1 MKTLVATYGSPE
13 YMLHCLGMA
22 ELAHHRYRLPVWG
35 FAGCSDSKVPDTQAG
50 FESGIWMLWAA
61 LIGSNLVH
69 DVGYMESGMTA
80 SCEMIVL
87 GDEMIGMVR
96 HLLRGIT
103 ITPETLALDVIDQVG
118 PGGDYIT
125 APHTTR
131 HFRSVWYPRLM
142 DRTPYES
149 WAEAGKPTAAEK
161 ARDRARE
168 LLTSH
173 EPTPLAADVLEVL
186 DDILAGAD
194 VRAGVK

>member
-1 MKTLVATYGSPE
+1 
-13 YMLHCLGMA
+13 
-22 ELAHHRYRLPVWG
+22 
-35 FAGCSDSKVPDTQAG
+35 
-50 FESGIWMLWAA
+50 MLWAA

-96 HLLRGIT
+96 HLLRGIS
-103 ITPETLALDVIDQVG
+103 ITPETLALNVIDQVG

-125 APHTTR
+125 APHTTQ
-131 HFRSVWYPRLM
+131 HYRSVWYPSLL
-142 DRTPYES
+142 DRRPYES
-149 WAEAGKPTAAEK
+149 WAADGKPTAAEK

-173 EPTPLAADVLEVL
+173 EPRPLSDDVLEGL
-186 DDILAGAD
+186 DDILAEAD
-194 VRAGVK
+194 ARAGVR